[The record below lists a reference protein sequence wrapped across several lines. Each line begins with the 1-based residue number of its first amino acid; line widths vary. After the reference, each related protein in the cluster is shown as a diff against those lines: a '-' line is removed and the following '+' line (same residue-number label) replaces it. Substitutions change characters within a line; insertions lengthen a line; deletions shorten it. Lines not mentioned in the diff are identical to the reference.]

1 MSTIIPSEDDATQH
15 YDNSDDE
22 SKNADRCGCDDCRS
36 DLLRPHAIAI
46 PYKRSFRRAFVPRA
60 RTGGLSGI
68 ALMKA
73 IQESLQESYKAHR
86 VAMTSTRVHTGQ
98 AEAGTSGQAT
108 VGTLRQALP
117 SSHPDYSISAPMT
130 SARVHTGQA
139 EAGTSCQAKVG
150 TLRQALP
157 SSQPDYSISAPK
169 RRRLKRDRVITYS
182 DK

>member
-1 MSTIIPSEDDATQH
+1 
-15 YDNSDDE
+15 
-22 SKNADRCGCDDCRS
+22 
-36 DLLRPHAIAI
+36 
-46 PYKRSFRRAFVPRA
+46 
-60 RTGGLSGI
+60 
-68 ALMKA
+68 MKA

-98 AEAGTSGQAT
+98 AKAGTSGQAT

>member
-73 IQESLQESYKAHR
+73 IQESLQESYEAHR
-86 VAMTSTRVHTGQ
+86 VANEGAHRSGRSRDIRSSHGRNITPSSSIFSPRLQHICPYDVCEGAHRSGRSRDIMSSQGRNITPSSSIFSTRLQHIC
-98 AEAGTSGQAT
+98 
-108 VGTLRQALP
+108 P
-117 SSHPDYSISAPMT
+117 
-130 SARVHTGQA
+130 
-139 EAGTSCQAKVG
+139 
-150 TLRQALP
+150 
-157 SSQPDYSISAPK
+157 
-169 RRRLKRDRVITYS
+169 
-182 DK
+182 